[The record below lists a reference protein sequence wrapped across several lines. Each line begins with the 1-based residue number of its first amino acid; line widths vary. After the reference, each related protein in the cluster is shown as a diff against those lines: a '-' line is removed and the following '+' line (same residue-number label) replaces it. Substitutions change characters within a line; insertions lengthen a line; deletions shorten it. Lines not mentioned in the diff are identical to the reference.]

1 MPAKDTSPNPS
12 DKRVLVRKCSEEGGL
27 ASAATDAEHA
37 PCPPPLQGSE
47 GYVFKA
53 TYLGQ
58 EVAVKK
64 MNPGKL
70 DKDPRARELFMR
82 EVGNLYRMHH
92 ANILT
97 VSSPENPCAP

>member
-1 MPAKDTSPNPS
+1 
-12 DKRVLVRKCSEEGGL
+12 
-27 ASAATDAEHA
+27 
-37 PCPPPLQGSE
+37 
-47 GYVFKA
+47 
-53 TYLGQ
+53 
-58 EVAVKK
+58 

-97 VSSPENPCAP
+97 VSSPSNPCAP